1 MRTLKQFLNEYQVSH
16 QNPVNSLIHMVCVP
30 AIFFSSLGL
39 LWAIPVGRWF
49 GAAPEIA
56 PWINPVTLALPLVT
70 YFYTKLSWGSL
81 AAMAVWFALSL
92 AGILA
97 IQSAGGPLVWISA
110 AVWVIAWAVQVYG
123 HKVEGAKPSF
133 ADDMVFLLI
142 GPLFVMQKLY
152 KKMGMA

>member
-1 MRTLKQFLNEYQVSH
+1 MRTLKQFLNEYQESH
-16 QNPVNSLIHMVCVP
+16 QNPVNSIIHIFCVP

-39 LWAIPVGRWF
+39 LWAIPVGKWL
-49 GAAPEIA
+49 GLDAAIA
-56 PWINPVTLALPLVT
+56 PWVNPVTIFLPLVT
-70 YFYTKLSWGSL
+70 FFYMKLSWGSL
-81 AAMAVWFALSL
+81 AAMAVWFAASL

-97 IQSAGGPLVWISA
+97 IQQAGWPLVWISA
-110 AVWVIAWAVQVYG
+110 AVWVAAWAIQVYG

-152 KKMGMA
+152 KRLGV

>member
-1 MRTLKQFLNEYQVSH
+1 MRTLKQFLNESQESH
-16 QNPVNSLIHMVCVP
+16 QNPVNSIIHIFCVP

-39 LWAIPVGRWF
+39 LWAIPVGKWL
-49 GAAPEIA
+49 GLDASIA
-56 PWINPVTLALPLVT
+56 PWINPVTIFLPLVT
-70 YFYTKLSWGSL
+70 LFYMKLSWGSL
-81 AAMAVWFALSL
+81 AAMAVWFAASL

-97 IQSAGGPLVWISA
+97 IQQAGWPLVWISA

-152 KKMGMA
+152 KRLGV

>member
-1 MRTLKQFLNEYQVSH
+1 MRTLTQFLNEYQESH

-39 LWAIPVGRWF
+39 LWAIPVGRWL
-49 GAAPEIA
+49 GLAPEVA
-56 PWINPVTLALPLVT
+56 AWVNPVTLFLPLVT
-70 YFYTKLSWGSL
+70 YFYMKMSWGSL

-97 IQSAGGPLVWISA
+97 IQSAGWPLVWISA
-110 AVWVIAWAVQVYG
+110 AVWVIAWIVQVIG
-123 HKVEGAKPSF
+123 HEIEGAKPSF
-133 ADDMVFLLI
+133 ADDVVFLLI

-152 KKMGMA
+152 KRLGV